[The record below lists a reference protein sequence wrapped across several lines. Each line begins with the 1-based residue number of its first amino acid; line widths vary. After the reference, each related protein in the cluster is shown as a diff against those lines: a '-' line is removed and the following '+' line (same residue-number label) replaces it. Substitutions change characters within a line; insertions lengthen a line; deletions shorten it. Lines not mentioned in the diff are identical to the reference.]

1 MSRGNKIFLILLLF
15 LFSLQAQAEERGI
28 NLNEIQPSFDLDD
41 QPSEEKSNDSNF
53 KFQASKKQD
62 MSSSESFSKINLVI
76 LDKITSK
83 QENFSIKPND
93 NTKFNTLEIVALNCR
108 SVNYSDKLEYMA
120 NLQIKDISKQTDDK
134 VFIYNGW
141 LISNVRSNY
150 TIEHS
155 LYDIWLKNCI

>member
-1 MSRGNKIFLILLLF
+1 MSRGNKIFLILFLF
-15 LFSLQAQAEERGI
+15 LFSQQAQAEERGI

-83 QENFSIKPND
+83 QENFSSS
-93 NTKFNTLEIVALNCR
+93 R
-108 SVNYSDKLEYMA
+108 SIDGSNHCILRVDRECVV
-120 NLQIKDISKQTDDK
+120 QIQ
-134 VFIYNGW
+134 
-141 LISNVRSNY
+141 
-150 TIEHS
+150 
-155 LYDIWLKNCI
+155 

>member
-15 LFSLQAQAEERGI
+15 LFGLQAQAEERGI

-41 QPSEEKSNDSNF
+41 QTSEEKSNDSNF
-53 KFQASKKQD
+53 KFKESKKKD
-62 MSSSESFSKINLVI
+62 MSSPERFSKINLVI

-83 QENFSIKPND
+83 QKNFSINPNESA
-93 NTKFNTLEIVALNCR
+93 KFNTLEIVALNCR

-120 NLQIKDISKQTDDK
+120 NLQIKDISKQTNDK

-155 LYDIWLKNCI
+155 LYDIWLKNCA